1 MGLFHSLQ
9 LAFEY
14 LILGIT
20 IVILVAYVSL
30 ALLSAFSLRQYL
42 RKNSILDYNAILGCP
57 FAPPI
62 SILAPAYNE
71 GKTIIENVRA
81 LLSLYYS
88 DFEVIVINDGS
99 RDDTFD
105 KMVTE

>member
-42 RKNSILDYNAILGCP
+42 RKNSFVDYNGTS
-57 FAPPI
+57 F
-62 SILAPAYNE
+62 
-71 GKTIIENVRA
+71 
-81 LLSLYYS
+81 
-88 DFEVIVINDGS
+88 DF
-99 RDDTFD
+99 
-105 KMVTE
+105 